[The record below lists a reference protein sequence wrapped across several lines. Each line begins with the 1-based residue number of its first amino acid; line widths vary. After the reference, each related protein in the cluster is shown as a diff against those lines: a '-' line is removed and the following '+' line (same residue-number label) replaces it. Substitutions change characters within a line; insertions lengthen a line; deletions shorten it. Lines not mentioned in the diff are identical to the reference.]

1 MTRVKQNKRIELFSL
16 WYFNQ
21 SEAGKKIYQY
31 LFNEKKDI

>member
-21 SEAGKKIYQY
+21 SEA
-31 LFNEKKDI
+31 EKNISIFV